1 MDITGRRFMLI
12 TPGSQRVNSLMKSIH
27 VHLCISCY
35 SNFQMS
41 KMFQIAQ
48 VMAKLAH
55 QMLKTQFPQVPLDID
70 SRRDRDCRSE
80 GTGQGLM

>member
-1 MDITGRRFMLI
+1 MLI
-12 TPGSQRVNSLMKSIH
+12 TPGSQRVNCLIQSI
-27 VHLCISCY
+27 
-35 SNFQMS
+35 
-41 KMFQIAQ
+41 QIAQ
-48 VMAKLAH
+48 VMAKQAH